1 MLGMLWVYLINKG
14 PMMSKLNDDWLQR
27 IQDQFDRVVD
37 SVPYKKRM
45 SESEK
50 LRQQEIKN
58 RKADIKKE
66 LDELPNTKI
75 NEIDI

>member
-1 MLGMLWVYLINKG
+1 
-14 PMMSKLNDDWLQR
+14 MSKLNDDWLQR

-66 LDELPNTKI
+66 LDDLPNTKI

>member
-1 MLGMLWVYLINKG
+1 MGMLWVYLTNKG
-14 PMMSKLNDDWLQR
+14 LVMSEPDDNWLQR

-66 LDELPNTKI
+66 LDDLPNTKI

>member
-1 MLGMLWVYLINKG
+1 MGVLWVYLINKG

-27 IQDQFDRVVD
+27 IQDQFDLVVD

-66 LDELPNTKI
+66 LDDLPNTKI

>member
-1 MLGMLWVYLINKG
+1 MEMLWVYLINKG
-14 PMMSKLNDDWLQR
+14 LIMSGPDDEWLQR

-37 SVPYKKRM
+37 SIPHKKRM

-66 LDELPNTKI
+66 LDDLPNTKI

>member
-1 MLGMLWVYLINKG
+1 MGMLWVYLINKG
-14 PMMSKLNDDWLQR
+14 PMMSELNDKWLQR

-66 LDELPNTKI
+66 LDDLPNTKI

>member
-1 MLGMLWVYLINKG
+1 MGVLWVYLINKG

>member
-1 MLGMLWVYLINKG
+1 MGMLWVYLINEG
-14 PMMSKLNDDWLQR
+14 PMMSEPDNEWLQR
-27 IQDQFDRVVD
+27 IQDQFDRVLD

-66 LDELPNTKI
+66 LDDLPNTKI

>member
-1 MLGMLWVYLINKG
+1 MGMLWVYLINEG
-14 PMMSKLNDDWLQR
+14 PMMSEPNNEWLQR
-27 IQDQFDRVVD
+27 IQDQFDRVLD

-66 LDELPNTKI
+66 LDDLPNTKI

>member
-1 MLGMLWVYLINKG
+1 MGMLWVYLINKG

-66 LDELPNTKI
+66 LDDLPNTKI

>member
-1 MLGMLWVYLINKG
+1 MGVLWVYLINKG

-66 LDELPNTKI
+66 LDDLPNTKI